1 MRDGLSEEQN
11 LIEVEEIRMRV
22 DAGRAGK
29 KSCALALLYMGDTE
43 ESKGGNISIIQVGLA
58 FRSYVPSVVSFPQSA
73 ALGSTGARGMRMI
86 TSLLKP
92 VKGRTAP

>member
-1 MRDGLSEEQN
+1 MQGVLVRN
-11 LIEVEEIRMRV
+11 PVP
-22 DAGRAGK
+22 
-29 KSCALALLYMGDTE
+29 LALLYVGDIG
-43 ESKGGNISIIQVGLA
+43 ESKGGIISSIQVGLA
-58 FRSYVPSVVSFPQSA
+58 FRSYVPSVFSFPQST